1 MAGKWSGYIARWL
14 SKRAGK
20 PAADTGPAKETDSSP
35 NQTAEI
41 PADPAT
47 TAPNEFEE
55 PPGPEIATALEETN
69 ATSPETTNA
78 TSPKTTNEA
87 NADAADAEG
96 GAPADGQPGEPG
108 SESSEMRALPGEGAP
123 ATAPVP
129 VTGAE
134 PGTRSQKVVTLV
146 ALGEHAGTRTVAAAM
161 AGRARGKGWTLRT
174 SGPGLTRAAFSGM
187 LNGTDAVVLVAPP
200 EPEATSVLREKLDW
214 FEANNRP
221 AMAGKT
227 VFVINLGASHQE
239 SGDTSGLQLPA
250 DLERPLVLLPY
261 DPALSSG
268 TPARA
273 PRRAARRA
281 LDQLIEELSTIFQEH

>member
-20 PAADTGPAKETDSSP
+20 PAADTGPAKETGSSP

-55 PPGPEIATALEETN
+55 PPGPEIPTALEETN
-69 ATSPETTNA
+69 ATSPE
-78 TSPKTTNEA
+78 TTNEA

-108 SESSEMRALPGEGAP
+108 SESSEMRALPGEGAA

-239 SGDTSGLQLPA
+239 SGDTSGLELPA